1 MEKIR
6 VISKHQGPISVNIP
20 DLRFKREW
28 PNKGASVLIERE
40 TLEEMMYDNGF
51 KYMIDTGM
59 LYIEDLEV
67 KKELGLEPEDATEPV
82 NIIVLSDNDMKRMMT
97 AMPQFEFDAKLKT
110 LNYEQMLALADFAI
124 KNELGDFGKCDAIKK
139 ACGKDILTAIR
150 LNREDKEG

>member
-6 VISKHQGPISVNIP
+6 VISKHQGPISVNIS

-28 PNKGASVLIERE
+28 PNKGASVLIEKE
-40 TLEEMMYDNGF
+40 TLEEMMYDSGF

-59 LYIEDLEV
+59 LYIEDLEA

-82 NIIVLSDNDMKRMMT
+82 NIIVLNDNDMKRMMT

-139 ACGKDILTAIR
+139 ACGKDILTAIK

>member
-6 VISKHQGPISVNIP
+6 VISKHQGPISVNIS

-28 PNKGASVLIERE
+28 PNKGASVLIEKE
-40 TLEEMMYDNGF
+40 TLEEMMYDSGF

-82 NIIVLSDNDMKRMMT
+82 NIIVLNDNDMKRMMT

-124 KNELGDFGKCDAIKK
+124 KNELGDFGKCDAIRKV
-139 ACGKDILTAIR
+139 CGKDILTAIK